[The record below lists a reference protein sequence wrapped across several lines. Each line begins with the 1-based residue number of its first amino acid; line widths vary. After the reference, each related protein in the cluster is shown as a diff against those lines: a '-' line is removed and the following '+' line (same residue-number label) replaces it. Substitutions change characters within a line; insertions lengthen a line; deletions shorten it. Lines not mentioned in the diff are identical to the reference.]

1 MARAKCV
8 ENTCILLRLTDR
20 HAADIH
26 YTIHTYTCSTLFSTY
41 KYFNILSILSPSPKT
56 LLDWQQFVANKLWAW
71 EQMNLQW
78 AKNFTGD
85 VHIVYYDDL
94 VDNVDGTLR
103 DILHFLNFPFDKVR
117 QRIDMCFYQ
126 ITREL
131 IDNIDWGALDYML
144 AALSGFFLVLVLVSF
159 CVVVVVV
166 VVFTNLS
173 MCDFI

>member
-1 MARAKCV
+1 M
-8 ENTCILLRLTDR
+8 
-20 HAADIH
+20 H
-26 YTIHTYTCSTLFSTY
+26 
-41 KYFNILSILSPSPKT
+41 KT

-103 DILHFLNFPFDKVR
+103 DILHFLSFPIDKVR

-126 ITREL
+126 STREL
-131 IDNIDWGALDYML
+131 IDNIDWGHSITCWLL
-144 AALSGFFLVLVLVSF
+144 FLVFWFWICFDFVSYVRTYIRLVL
-159 CVVVVVV
+159 
-166 VVFTNLS
+166 LS
-173 MCDFI
+173 SLPISLHV